1 MKRRITGFAPWQTA
15 KTLALCYFAMGILF
29 AIPFGLLMSLMP
41 GVPGQ
46 NKPSPIFFVV
56 MPFLYAGAALIFV
69 PLGCWIYN
77 KAARI
82 TGGIELAVVAET
94 DA

>member
-15 KTLALCYFAMGILF
+15 KTLALCYFVMGLVF
-29 AIPFGLLMSLMP
+29 AIPIGLLMSFVP
-41 GVPGQ
+41 TVPGQ
-46 NKPSPIFFVV
+46 NKPSPVFLFILPV
-56 MPFLYAGAALIFV
+56 LYAVAALIFV

-77 KAARI
+77 KVANI
-82 TGGIELAVVAET
+82 TGGIELSVISED